1 MYIYFSVLRLVP
13 KDYGGRKKGD
23 GAKNPSEEHGDHF
36 GGCVV
41 GCHGIIKRV
50 LGIEWQ
56 WQQR

>member
-1 MYIYFSVLRLVP
+1 MP
-13 KDYGGRKKGD
+13 KDESDGDQGD
-23 GAKNPSEEHGDHF
+23 GAENPSEEHGDHC

-56 WQQR
+56 WRQR